1 MEHTVVAATTTV
13 GIALLFV
20 LCLLWRRLLVDIFR
34 DRLFRLREQWFD
46 LALDSESTIQFDSH
60 LYRSVKHSL
69 CTMLRNS
76 RHVSFSLAVLIRI
89 GERIQNIETDFDS
102 TKWTTESINQIP
114 DEYTRT
120 RAVEIWTGIPTA
132 IHRHMLRTSLVFA
145 LLTAI
150 RFVSLSLRRRPTPE
164 R

>member
-1 MEHTVVAATTTV
+1 MEHTVIAATTTLGV
-13 GIALLFV
+13 ALLFV
-20 LCLLWRRLLVDIFR
+20 RCFLWRRLLVDILR

-46 LALDSESTIQFDSH
+46 LALDSDSTIQFDSH
-60 LYRSVKHSL
+60 LYRSVEHSL
-69 CTMLRNS
+69 CNMLRNS
-76 RHVSFSLAVLIRI
+76 HHVSFSLAVLIRI
-89 GERIQNIETDFDS
+89 GERIHDLDTDFEPIEQI
-102 TKWTTESINQIP
+102 TKDITKIS

-132 IHRHMLRTSLVFA
+132 IHKHMLRTSLVFA